1 MEEYTQL
8 RNLLLDSE
16 QQRLEQ
22 LEIRFNDYQQ
32 RTHDVAEVLP
42 SALRFSPNQADLISA
57 LQAPVDNCVKQSVQQ
72 DPKTFAKAI
81 MPVMVPVLRKN
92 LADAFKSIR
101 EFLHEQQAN
110 INQLDNRISQ
120 LEQGQIT
127 DLLNRL
133 SYIEQAVAYLN
144 DIEQRINMLER
155 SKINQLIDKVSD
167 IDNQVNTLEQE
178 QINQLVV
185 RCNDLEQNLDQLE
198 TTLTNS
204 LEQRIHTLERSKIS
218 LLVNKVSYIDNHVNN
233 LEQEQ
238 INKLIDRLAYLEQN
252 LSQLETA
259 LGNEEQRVDE
269 LVKFLPKAIRQ
280 ATQSETTTSPEI
292 QLISN
297 EKEEELT
304 DSLQMPIEY
313 CLKSSVERDAHSFAD
328 ILFPVMGPAIRKSIN
343 ETFKAIVQNINT
355 SLERSLSLQGLNWR
369 LEAWQSGRPFSDIV
383 LQNTLVYRVEQVFLI
398 HRETGLLMQ
407 HQSQDGTQI
416 GDSEAISGML
426 TAIQDFIRDSFS
438 TEKTAELESVEVG
451 DYTVWI
457 ERGPYAV
464 LAGVIRGVA
473 PYEFKTTMRMNLE
486 AIHARY
492 GKALRQFT
500 GDSAPLE
507 PCKPLLQK
515 TLQAELK
522 PEVQAKKNRLFSPAF
537 LVVLGIL
544 VSLLLAWGYI
554 HWRYQQRLD
563 EYVNRLRATPGI
575 TLIATNYQGGKLIVQ
590 GLRDPLATDPHQIAQ
605 QLGLTEQE
613 ITGQWQ
619 FYQDLHPQIVE
630 QRLRQWLAPPKTVQL
645 AVTDSVLYLR
655 GHADQD
661 WINKVNNQGVMALG
675 ISRIDTN
682 KLIDNHAFFSQTQAE
697 FDRYLKALQ
706 NTPGIVI
713 TSNEIEGNQRIIT
726 GLRDPLAED
735 PLKIAKRLQITD
747 IINDNLVM
755 RWHSYQDLTPDFVA
769 KRLQRRLT
777 PPATVKLQ
785 LKGDVLSLRGH
796 ASQAWIDKATREI
809 QGIAGINQ
817 INRDLLLETDQFLLI
832 QAQNKLEPPPS
843 VTLTVNQGVLKITGY
858 ADSNTIK
865 RLQQGIQELSGFA
878 SIDTQELVDLNN
890 LIHQI
895 DQLVIYFDEGTK
907 LKTGQQPTLQLLQQ
921 SLQQLQAI
929 QADFTLQI
937 IGNTD
942 GLGAQKYNQDLSR
955 RRAKSVYQWL
965 IAQGITARYLAVVFP
980 TAIRFGK
987 HEPNWDERKVTFRVV
1002 IKKSSNNKDS
1012 GNDTKENLH
1021 DR

>member
-1 MEEYTQL
+1 MEDYTQL

-16 QQRLEQ
+16 QRRLEQ
-22 LEIRFNDYQQ
+22 LEVRFNDYQQ

-42 SALRFSPNQADLISA
+42 SALRCSPNQADLISA

-81 MPVMVPVLRKN
+81 MPVMVPVLRKT

-110 INQLDNRISQ
+110 INHLDNRISQ

-144 DIEQRINMLER
+144 DLEQRINILEH
-155 SKINQLIDKVSD
+155 SKINQLVDKVSYL
-167 IDNQVNTLEQE
+167 DNHVNTLEQE
-178 QINQLVV
+178 QINNLVT
-185 RCNDLEQNLDQLE
+185 RFTNLEQGLGQLE
-198 TTLTNS
+198 AALTNN
-204 LEQRIHTLERSKIS
+204 LEQRIDTLERSKIN
-218 LLVNKVSYIDNHVNN
+218 LLVNKVSYLDNQVNH

-238 INKLIDRLAYLEQN
+238 LNKLVNRLTYLEQS
-252 LSQLETA
+252 LSQLETS
-259 LGNEEQRVDE
+259 LGNEEKRVDE

-280 ATQSETTTSPEI
+280 ATQSETVISPEI
-292 QLISN
+292 QTISR
-297 EKEEELT
+297 EEELT
-304 DSLQMPIEY
+304 ESLQMPIEY
-313 CLKSSVERDAHSFAD
+313 CIKSSVERDAHSFAD

-343 ETFKAIVQNINT
+343 ETFKSIVQNINT
-355 SLERSLSLQGLNWR
+355 SLERSLSLQGLSWR

-383 LQNTLVYRVEQVFLI
+383 MQKTLIYRVEQVFLI

-464 LAGVIRGVA
+464 LACVIRGVA

-492 GKALRQFT
+492 GKILRQFD
-500 GDSAPLE
+500 GDSTLLE

-522 PEVQAKKNRLFSPAF
+522 PEMQAQKKRLLSPAF
-537 LVVLGIL
+537 IVVLSIL
-544 VSLLLAWGYI
+544 VGLLLGWSYF

-563 EYVNRLRATPGI
+563 EYVNRLQTTPGI
-575 TLIATNYQGGKLIVQ
+575 SLISTHYQGGKLIVQ
-590 GLRDPLATDPHQIAQ
+590 GLRDPLATDPQQIAQ

-613 ITGQWQ
+613 ITSQWQ
-619 FYQDLHPQIVE
+619 FYQDLHPQFVE
-630 QRLRQWLAPPKTVQL
+630 QRLQQWLVPPKTVQL
-645 AVTDSVLYLR
+645 SVANSVLYLR
-655 GHADQD
+655 GHADQE

-675 ISRIDTN
+675 IARIDSN
-682 KLIDNHAFFSQTQAE
+682 NLIDNDAFFSQTQTE
-697 FDRYLKALQ
+697 FDRYLKALR

-713 TSNEIEGNQRIIT
+713 TSNEIEGNQRIVT
-726 GLRDPLAED
+726 GLRDPLAKE
-735 PLKIAKRLQITD
+735 PLQIAQQLQLSEAVK
-747 IINDNLVM
+747 NNLVM
-755 RWHSYQDLTPDFVA
+755 RWRSYQDLTPDFVA
-769 KRLQRRLT
+769 KRLERRLN
-777 PPATVKLQ
+777 PPSTVKLQ
-785 LKGDVLSLRGH
+785 LKGDVLFLNGH
-796 ASQAWIDKATREI
+796 APQAWIDKALREV
-809 QGIAGINQ
+809 QGVAGINQ
-817 INRDLLLETDQFLLI
+817 INRDLLLGTDQFLLI
-832 QAQNKLEPPPS
+832 QAQNKLAPPPS
-843 VTLTVNQGVLKITGY
+843 VTLNVNQGVLKISGHT
-858 ADSNTIK
+858 DRNTIAQ
-865 RLQQGIQELSGFA
+865 LQQHIQELSGFA
-878 SIDTQELVDLNN
+878 SIDTQELIDLDS

-895 DQLVIYFDEGTK
+895 EKLVIYFNEDTE
-907 LKTGQQPTLQLLQQ
+907 LKTKQQPTLQLLYQY
-921 SLQQLQAI
+921 LQQLPATQV
-929 QADFTLQI
+929 DFTLQI
-937 IGNTD
+937 MGNTD
-942 GLGAQKYNQDLSR
+942 GLGTQEYNQDLSK
-955 RRAKSVYQWL
+955 RRAETVYQWL
-965 IAQGITARYLAVVFP
+965 VSQGINARYLAVVVP
-980 TAIRFGK
+980 VATRFGK
-987 HEPNWDERKVTFRVV
+987 HEPKWEERKVTFRIVV
-1002 IKKSSNNKDS
+1002 KKSSNPKDS
-1012 GNDTKENLH
+1012 DNDTKENLH